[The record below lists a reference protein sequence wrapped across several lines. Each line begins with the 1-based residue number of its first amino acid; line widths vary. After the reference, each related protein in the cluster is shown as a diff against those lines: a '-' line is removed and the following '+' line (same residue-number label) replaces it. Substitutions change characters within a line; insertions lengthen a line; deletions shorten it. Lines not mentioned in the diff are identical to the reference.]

1 MDGGETE
8 RVQVV
13 EGIDTGLRPNWLQHH
28 KEVAPR
34 RIARGLSRP
43 GRGGAFKK
51 SRTKYGLKRIYL
63 FHAFRC
69 AAAQSG
75 VETNHP
81 EFVGLGTMVT

>member
-34 RIARGLSRP
+34 RIARELSRF
-43 GRGGAFKK
+43 GRGGHLRKAGP
-51 SRTKYGLKRIYL
+51 SRARP
-63 FHAFRC
+63 R
-69 AAAQSG
+69 
-75 VETNHP
+75 P
-81 EFVGLGTMVT
+81 